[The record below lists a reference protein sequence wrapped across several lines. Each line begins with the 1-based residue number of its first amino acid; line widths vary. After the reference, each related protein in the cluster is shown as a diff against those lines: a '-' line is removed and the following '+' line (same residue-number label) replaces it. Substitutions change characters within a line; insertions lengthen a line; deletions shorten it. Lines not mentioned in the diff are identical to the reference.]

1 MYINNFIVLLDS
13 KKDDTTLTI
22 ITLVNLSI
30 VSIQSSI
37 LSSLENVASKSFID
51 QPSNSILGTEN
62 KTSGL
67 NSQEHIT
74 LT

>member
-1 MYINNFIVLLDS
+1 
-13 KKDDTTLTI
+13 
-22 ITLVNLSI
+22 

-62 KTSGL
+62 KTSG
-67 NSQEHIT
+67 SQLSKEYNLDLI
-74 LT
+74 